1 MFESLLV
8 AGVLLGTVEGFKP
21 GPLQTLVITET
32 LKRDWKAGFKVTLA
46 PLVTDGPIILFCALI
61 VSSLSNNDQIFATI
75 SFAGA
80 LFLTYMAYE
89 TFMINEVKIN
99 EVDSRNSPLY
109 KGVITN
115 LLNPNPYI
123 YWTLIGSPFLVQA
136 FEKGT
141 FLPLVFILPFFIA
154 FILCKTFTAILVDRS
169 RTFLSSRT
177 YFAVLKSLA
186 LILLVFA
193 FIFIQTGL
201 SYI

>member
-1 MFESLLV
+1 
-8 AGVLLGTVEGFKP
+8 
-21 GPLQTLVITET
+21 
-32 LKRDWKAGFKVTLA
+32 
-46 PLVTDGPIILFCALI
+46 
-61 VSSLSNNDQIFATI
+61 
-75 SFAGA
+75 
-80 LFLTYMAYE
+80 
-89 TFMINEVKIN
+89 
-99 EVDSRNSPLY
+99 
-109 KGVITN
+109 
-115 LLNPNPYI
+115 
-123 YWTLIGSPFLVQA
+123 LVQA

-154 FILCKTFTAILVDRS
+154 FILCKTFTAILVGRS